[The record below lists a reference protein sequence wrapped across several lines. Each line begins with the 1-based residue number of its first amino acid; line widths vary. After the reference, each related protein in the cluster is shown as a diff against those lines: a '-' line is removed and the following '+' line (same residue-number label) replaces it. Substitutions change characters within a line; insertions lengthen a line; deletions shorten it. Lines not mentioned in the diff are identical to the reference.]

1 MTSPRSS
8 FLAAPPLLTLGALA
22 LCVLCSLYC
31 ILRPPILFYED
42 AVHYLSLGQSLAQG
56 RGFRSDTLRFP
67 DLMQPPLY
75 PALIALLMRLGLS
88 VVTAAVAL
96 CVASQ
101 ALTVLALGWLS
112 RLCFGARG
120 VGLTLLI
127 AALYPNLAFGAALV
141 LEPLFLLWL
150 ALAVGLFMLSL
161 RASDDARRSLLAAA
175 GAGLALG
182 LALLTRPEAVITTAV
197 LVLLGLLWPAPLGR
211 RLRALG
217 ALGLLLALVLLPYGL
232 WLKAQLGV
240 FELIPKVRYNTALA
254 DIAGRLRWE
263 PGEEALGGREQRVFF
278 TLMPDS
284 ATFVMNHAFEHPGAD
299 PGAYFPLQARGAGQE
314 GVGRRLVTLLRDARE
329 VLTDGALRTLSFHPL
344 ALLLVALAVFAALR
358 GRAGP
363 DAPPLAPPQAAGA
376 AGTAVARWRS
386 PDALL
391 TLALLLLCGLHLG
404 PAVLS
409 GVDYTSRYLAA
420 SLLFS
425 VPLVSRGTSPIVDWL
440 RARGAGRAAC
450 LLWALILFGYGLGTA
465 RVARSCAGGPPGWAR
480 ARAIEGAVRQH
491 IPTGARVLAEHG
503 RYAFLNG
510 GAAIQLPYL
519 RDPPELLAFLA
530 RHRVTHALIDSRT
543 LQRNPSRTA
552 RALRDP
558 AAWPP
563 SFRLLSSLSFT
574 GDPDHPVYLVEVRD
588 PGR

>member
-1 MTSPRSS
+1 M
-8 FLAAPPLLTLGALA
+8 LGALA

-56 RGFRSDTLRFP
+56 RGFHSDTLRFP

-96 CVASQ
+96 CVTSH

-112 RLCFGARG
+112 RLCFGARS

-150 ALAVGLFMLSL
+150 ALAVGLFVLSM
-161 RASDDARRSLLAAA
+161 RSSDDARRSILAAA
-175 GAGLALG
+175 GAGLVLG

-263 PGEEALGGREQRVFF
+263 PGEESLGGREQRVFF

-284 ATFVMNHAFEHPGAD
+284 ATFVMNHTFEHPGSD
-299 PGAYFPLQARGAGQE
+299 PGAYFPLQARGVGQE
-314 GVGRRLVTLLRDARE
+314 GAGRRLVTLLRDARE
-329 VLTDGALRTLSFHPL
+329 VLTDGSLRTLSFHPL
-344 ALLLVALAVFAALR
+344 ALLLMGLALVAALR

-363 DAPPLAPPQAAGA
+363 GAPQAAGA
-376 AGTAVARWRS
+376 AATAVARWRS
-386 PDALL
+386 QEALL

-425 VPLVSRGTSPIVDWL
+425 VPLVSRGTAPIVDWL
-440 RARGAGRAAC
+440 RARGAGKGAC
-450 LLWALILFGYGLGTA
+450 VLWALVLLGYGLGTA
-465 RVARSCAGGPPGWAR
+465 RVARSSAGGPPGWAR
-480 ARAIEGAVRQH
+480 ARAIEGAVAQH
-491 IPTGARVLAEHG
+491 IPRGARVLAEHG

-510 GAAIQLPYL
+510 GVAIQLPYL
-519 RDPPELLAFLA
+519 RDPPELQAFLA

-543 LQRNPSRTA
+543 LQRNPSRAA

-558 AAWPP
+558 ANWPP
-563 SFRLLSSLSFT
+563 SFRQLAVVSFI
-574 GDPDHPVYLVEVRD
+574 GDQAHPVYLVEVRD